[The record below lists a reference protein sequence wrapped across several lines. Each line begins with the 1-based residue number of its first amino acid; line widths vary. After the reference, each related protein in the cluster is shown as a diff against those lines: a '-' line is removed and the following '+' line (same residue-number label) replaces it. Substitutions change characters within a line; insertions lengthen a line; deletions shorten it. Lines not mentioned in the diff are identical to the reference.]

1 MAVADFFLKL
11 DGVKGDSTDATHAG
25 EIDIESFSWGESQTT
40 SIGSATSGAGAG
52 KVKFDE
58 LTFTSRVHSGSQ
70 QLALMCASGAHAATA
85 VLTVRKA
92 GGKQEEYYKVTFK
105 TVFITHYRSIGAAVT
120 DVIPRDEVTCVF
132 GTYLIEYRSQTK
144 DGTLAA
150 AVMNGWDQIQN
161 KKA

>member
-1 MAVADFFLKL
+1 MALSDFFLKL

-25 EIDIESFSWGESQTT
+25 EIDVESFSWGETQNT

-58 LTFTSRVHSGSQ
+58 LTFTSRVHSGSP
-70 QLALMCASGAHAATA
+70 QLAMMCASGAHFPTA

-105 TVFITHYRSIGAAVT
+105 TVFITHYRSIGAETT
-120 DVIPRDEVTCVF
+120 DVIPRDDLTCVF
-132 GTYLIEYRSQTK
+132 GSFVMEYHGQPRTARS
-144 DGTLAA
+144 ARRS
-150 AVMNGWDQIQN
+150 
-161 KKA
+161 